1 MIEISIVVFLV
12 LIGLL
17 IFFKI
22 RKKKLANAT
31 PQASNESSKPVV
43 QEKPS
48 VKAETPKPQPT
59 EPVKPSVEQK
69 PTPQPVAET
78 VKPVPVAKV
87 VTVEQAKP
95 VKTHALLPED
105 SSLKRHYVT
114 QLQAMAIAVHGAC
127 PSDATLRRHYMAEIA
142 AEVERCSDDKVAL
155 ERLVQAYTQA
165 KKSVVVECVEA
176 KPTPVVETAPVV
188 EVPAPAVV
196 AEPVINEEA
205 VNVCHCSKIPEDS
218 TLRRH
223 YLTQIKAQAMANL
236 PPCPT
241 DSTLRRHY
249 QSLLDSEIAKLLA

>member
-1 MIEISIVVFLV
+1 MMIEISIVVLV

-17 IFFKI
+17 IFFKL
-22 RKKKLANAT
+22 RKKKLANTT
-31 PQASNESSKPVV
+31 PQASNESPKPVV

-48 VKAETPKPQPT
+48 VKVETPKPQP
-59 EPVKPSVEQK
+59 EEK

-78 VKPVPVAKV
+78 AKPTPAAKV
-87 VTVEQAKP
+87 VTVERAEP
-95 VKTHALLPED
+95 VKTHTLLPED
-105 SSLKRHYVT
+105 STLKRHYVT
-114 QLQAMAIAVHGAC
+114 QLQAMAIAVHGDC
-127 PSDATLRRHYMAEIA
+127 PFDATLRRHYMAEIA
-142 AEVERCSDDKVAL
+142 AEVERCLDDKAAL
-155 ERLVQAYTQA
+155 ERLMQAYQA

-188 EVPAPAVV
+188 ETPAPVVV

-205 VNVCHCSKIPEDS
+205 VKVCQCSKIPEDS
-218 TLRRH
+218 TLKRH

-249 QSLLDSEIAKLLA
+249 QLLLDSEIAKLLA